1 MQSDKQHPLPSMLAC
16 SPLVREQAEAACLRH
31 RLCAVAYAQLSE
43 NIAYMA
49 FDRIDLDHQ
58 PICDFL
64 VGCSLCKLTQYLQ
77 FTLGERVQ
85 QFLLGRGWMH
95 GYVSTG
101 FLLKR
106 RQHAIQVGRRPL
118 STLLFTQ
125 FEEEDCHRLSF
136 IYEETNVALGS
147 CKREGFCQHGERM
160 PCIPLGLVGQCCE
173 DKGLENMTHAPG
185 RL

>member
-77 FTLGERVQ
+77 FT
-85 QFLLGRGWMH
+85 
-95 GYVSTG
+95 
-101 FLLKR
+101 
-106 RQHAIQVGRRPL
+106 
-118 STLLFTQ
+118 Q

-147 CKREGFCQHGERM
+147 CKREGFCQHGER
-160 PCIPLGLVGQCCE
+160 
-173 DKGLENMTHAPG
+173 
-185 RL
+185 